1 MDYQI
6 MKNQLRKIFAIT
18 STNIDNKADID
29 KIDVKLEEN
38 EVFYTSKKKN
48 YSLDN
53 IIVLEDS
60 SVEINKILKIEITI
74 KK

>member
-1 MDYQI
+1 

>member
-1 MDYQI
+1 
-6 MKNQLRKIFAIT
+6 MKNQLRKIFAIA

-38 EVFYTSKKKN
+38 EVFYTSKNKN

>member
-1 MDYQI
+1 

-38 EVFYTSKKKN
+38 EVFYTSKNKN

>member
-1 MDYQI
+1 

-74 KK
+74 QK